1 MEIFPSVNQKP
12 YYNIIFLLK
21 TCGKPHYS
29 CYNSSKGG
37 SMYDV
42 WKNALAEIEQQISAA
57 NFSTWFQDTSL
68 ISTTDGNILIGV
80 KNSFYVKQLRNR
92 YLDIITTAL
101 RNNNITVKQVN
112 FEVQTSVK
120 PKIRS
125 HEVIKTHETI
135 KERIKTIRNINNSSL
150 TNGLNQKYTLDNFV
164 VGSNN
169 DLAVSAAKSIIAA
182 PGTRYNPFF
191 LYGGPGLGK
200 THLVQAIGNELLKNN
215 PDLKIFYTPIS
226 HFYSDF
232 IDAIQNG
239 KGKEFNRKF
248 QKLDCLIIDDF
259 QFIVNKEKSQEEFF
273 NIFNDLYQLNK
284 QIIVTS
290 DRLPSQIK
298 SVDERL
304 ASRLTWAGA
313 FDLQLPKFEDKC
325 AILRAK
331 AELMGAEI
339 EPEAIEYIAENV
351 NTNIRDLEGEFS
363 TILTVSEVRGMTPLE
378 LIKNGSVSVNKT
390 SKIRPISPKQIVE
403 KVAKYYN
410 LSTKEM
416 CGKSRVTNIKTARQ
430 VAMYLLSNEL
440 NLSTNKIANEVG
452 VQDHT
457 TVMHGVKKITNDLK
471 LNFTLRDQIEE
482 IKEKIYG

>member
-1 MEIFPSVNQKP
+1 
-12 YYNIIFLLK
+12 
-21 TCGKPHYS
+21 
-29 CYNSSKGG
+29 
-37 SMYDV
+37 MYDV
-42 WKNALAEIEQQISAA
+42 WKNALAEIEQQLSPA
-57 NFSTWFQDTSL
+57 NFSTWFQDTNL
-68 ISTTDGNILIGV
+68 ISNENGNIIIGV
-80 KNSFYVKQLRNR
+80 KNTFYVKQLRNR

-101 RNNNITVKQVN
+101 KNNDVDVKNIE
-112 FEVQTSVK
+112 FEVQTKVK
-120 PKIRS
+120 SKVRPR
-125 HEVIKTHETI
+125 EVTK
-135 KERIKTIRNINNSSL
+135 NSL
-150 TNGLNQKYTLDNFV
+150 TNISNHIKSIRKSTTNPIQNGLNQKYTLDNFV

-169 DLAVSAAKSIIAA
+169 NLAVAAARNIIES
-182 PGTRYNPFF
+182 PGDRYNPFF

-200 THLVQAIGNELLKNN
+200 THLVQAIGNELLRRD
-215 PDLKIFYTPIS
+215 PSLKVFYTPIS

-290 DRLPSQIK
+290 DRLPSPIK
-298 SVDERL
+298 TVDERL

-325 AILRAK
+325 AILRTK
-331 AELMGAEI
+331 AELMGVEI

-363 TILTVSEVRGMTPLE
+363 TILLMSEVRGLTPLE
-378 LIKNGSVSVNKT
+378 LINNGAVSVNHT
-390 SKIRPISPKQIVE
+390 SKLRPLSSKQIVE

-410 LSTKEM
+410 LTLKDLHS
-416 CGKSRVTNIKTARQ
+416 KSRVSNIKNARQ
-430 VAMYLLSNEL
+430 VAMFILSKEL
-440 NLSTNKIANEVG
+440 SLSTNKIALEVG
-452 VQDHT
+452 VKDHT
-457 TVMHGVKKITNDLK
+457 TVMHGIKKIENDLK
-471 LNFTLRDQIEE
+471 LNFILRDQIEE

>member
-1 MEIFPSVNQKP
+1 
-12 YYNIIFLLK
+12 
-21 TCGKPHYS
+21 
-29 CYNSSKGG
+29 
-37 SMYDV
+37 MYDV

-68 ISTTDGNILIGV
+68 ISADDGDIKIGV
-80 KNSFYVKQLRNR
+80 KNSFFVKQLRNR
-92 YLDIITTAL
+92 YLDIIAQAL
-101 RNNNITVKQVN
+101 KNNNVDVN
-112 FEVQTSVK
+112 TIDFEVQTKVK
-120 PKIRS
+120 SKVRPR
-125 HEVIKTHETI
+125 EVIKSDNSI
-135 KERIKTIRNINNSSL
+135 KEHVKTIRKTSTPVNN
-150 TNGLNQKYTLDNFV
+150 NGLNPKYTLDNFV
-164 VGSNN
+164 IGSNN
-169 DLAVSAAKSIIAA
+169 DLAVSAAKSIIAS

-200 THLVQAIGNELLKNN
+200 THLVQAIGNELLQKDPN
-215 PDLKIFYTPIS
+215 LKIFYTPIS

-331 AELMGAEI
+331 AEIMGAEI

-363 TILTVSEVRGMTPLE
+363 TILLMSEVRGLTPLE
-378 LIKNGSVSVNKT
+378 LIENGSVSVRKN
-390 SKIRPISPKQIVE
+390 SKLRPTTPKQIVE

-410 LSTKEM
+410 LPIKELT
-416 CGKSRVTNIKTARQ
+416 GKSRVAHIKTARQ
-430 VAMYLLSNEL
+430 VAMFILSKEL
-440 NLSTNKIANEVG
+440 GLSTNKIAAEVG
-452 VQDHT
+452 VKDHT
-457 TVMHGVKKITNDLK
+457 TVMHGIKKIEKDLK

-482 IKEKIYG
+482 IKGKIYG

>member
-1 MEIFPSVNQKP
+1 M
-12 YYNIIFLLK
+12 YN
-21 TCGKPHYS
+21 
-29 CYNSSKGG
+29 
-37 SMYDV
+37 V
-42 WKNALAEIEQQISAA
+42 WENALAEIEQKISPA

-68 ISTTDGNILIGV
+68 LSTDNGNVVIGV
-80 KNSFYVKQLRNR
+80 KNSFYVKQLRTR
-92 YLDIITTAL
+92 FLEVITEAL
-101 RNNNITVKQVN
+101 TKNNIEVKNIN
-112 FEVQTSVK
+112 FEVKTTTK
-120 PKIRS
+120 PKVRPREITASTELIKNRVAPIRKNLES
-125 HEVIKTHETI
+125 VT
-135 KERIKTIRNINNSSL
+135 N
-150 TNGLNQKYTLDNFV
+150 NGLNSKYTIESFI

-169 DLAVSAAKSIIAA
+169 EVAAAAAKSIIEN
-182 PGTRYNPFF
+182 PGTRCNPFF

-200 THLVQAIGNELLKNN
+200 THLVQAIGNELLRRN
-215 PDLKIFYTPIS
+215 PDYKILYTPIS

-259 QFIVNKEKSQEEFF
+259 QFIVGKEKSQEEFF

-290 DRLPSQIK
+290 DRLPNQIK

-313 FDLQLPKFEDKC
+313 FDLSLPKFEDKC

-331 AELMGAEI
+331 AELMGVEI

-363 TILTVSEVRGMTPLE
+363 TLLLMSEVRGLTPWE
-378 LIKNGSVSVNKT
+378 LIQNGSTTINKSSKLRPVS
-390 SKIRPISPKQIVE
+390 SKQIVE
-403 KVAKYYN
+403 KVAKFYN
-410 LSTKEM
+410 LPVKEM
-416 CGKSRVTNIKTARQ
+416 CGKSRVSHIKTARQ
-430 VAMYLLSNEL
+430 VTMFLLSKEL
-440 NLSTNKIANEVG
+440 SLSTTKIATEVG
-452 VQDHT
+452 VKDHT
-457 TVMHGVKKITNDLK
+457 TVMHGIKKIESDIK

-482 IKEKIYG
+482 IKERIYG

>member
-1 MEIFPSVNQKP
+1 
-12 YYNIIFLLK
+12 
-21 TCGKPHYS
+21 
-29 CYNSSKGG
+29 
-37 SMYDV
+37 MYDV

-68 ISTTDGNILIGV
+68 ISTTDGNIIIGV
-80 KNSFYVKQLRNR
+80 KNSFHIKQLRTR
-92 YLDIITTAL
+92 YLDLITTAL
-101 RNNNITVKQVN
+101 QNNNIN
-112 FEVQTSVK
+112 INHIDFEVKTEKKSRIRPREITANSSSIKERVKSVK
-120 PKIRS
+120 K
-125 HEVIKTHETI
+125 TI
-135 KERIKTIRNINNSSL
+135 KETNPHD
-150 TNGLNQKYTLDNFV
+150 NGLNQKYTLDNFV

-169 DLAVSAAKSIIAA
+169 DLAVSAARSIIDA

-200 THLVQAIGNELLKNN
+200 THLVQAIGNELLKKN

-232 IDAIQNG
+232 VDAVKIG
-239 KGKEFNRKF
+239 KGKEFNLKF
-248 QKLDCLIIDDF
+248 RKLDCLIIDDF
-259 QFIVNKEKSQEEFF
+259 QFIVGKEKSQEEFF

-331 AELMGAEI
+331 AELMGADI

-363 TILTVSEVRGMTPLE
+363 TILLMSEVRGLTPLE
-378 LIKNGSVSVNKT
+378 LIENGSVSVNKT
-390 SKIRPISPKQIVE
+390 SKLRPVSAKQIVE

-410 LSTKEM
+410 LPVKEM
-416 CGKSRVTNIKTARQ
+416 CGKSRVANIKTARQ
-430 VAMYLLSNEL
+430 VTMFILSKEL
-440 NLSTNKIANEVG
+440 SLSTTKIASEVG
-452 VQDHT
+452 VKDHT
-457 TVMHGVKKITNDLK
+457 TVMHGIKKIEKDLK
-471 LNFTLRDQIEE
+471 LNFILRDQIEE
-482 IKEKIYG
+482 IKERIYG

>member
-1 MEIFPSVNQKP
+1 
-12 YYNIIFLLK
+12 
-21 TCGKPHYS
+21 
-29 CYNSSKGG
+29 
-37 SMYDV
+37 MYDV
-42 WKNALAEIEQQISAA
+42 WKNALAEIEQQISPA

-68 ISTTDGNILIGV
+68 LTADEGKVIIGV

-92 YLDIITTAL
+92 YVGLITTAL
-101 RNNNITVKQVN
+101 KNNNLKVN
-112 FEVQTSVK
+112 SIDFEVRTTTK
-120 PKIRS
+120 PKIRPREIIREAPLKE
-125 HEVIKTHETI
+125 HINKVRNGNTLKNQNNHET
-135 KERIKTIRNINNSSL
+135 
-150 TNGLNQKYTLDNFV
+150 GLNEKYALDNFV

-169 DLAVSAAKSIIAA
+169 DLAVSAARSIIDS
-182 PGTRYNPFF
+182 PGDRYNPFF

-200 THLVQAIGNELLKNN
+200 THLVQAIGNELLRKD
-215 PDLKIFYTPIS
+215 PSLKIFYTPIA

-232 IDAIQNG
+232 VDSVKLG
-239 KGKEFNRKF
+239 KGKEFNLKF
-248 QKLDCLIIDDF
+248 RKLDVLIIDDF
-259 QFIVNKEKSQEEFF
+259 QFIVGKEKSQEEFF

-290 DRLPSQIK
+290 DRLPNQIK

-363 TILTVSEVRGMTPLE
+363 TILLMSEVRGLTPLE
-378 LIKNGSVSVNKT
+378 LIENGSVSVNKT
-390 SKIRPISPKQIVE
+390 SKLRPTSPKQIVE

-410 LSTKEM
+410 LTVKEM
-416 CGKSRVTNIKTARQ
+416 CSKSRVANIKTARQ
-430 VAMYLLSNEL
+430 VAMFILSKEL
-440 NLSTNKIANEVG
+440 SLSTNKIAGEVG
-452 VQDHT
+452 VKDHT
-457 TVMHGVKKITNDLK
+457 TVMHGIKKIEKDLK
-471 LNFTLRDQIEE
+471 LDFALRDQIEE

>member
-1 MEIFPSVNQKP
+1 MF
-12 YYNIIFLLK
+12 
-21 TCGKPHYS
+21 
-29 CYNSSKGG
+29 
-37 SMYDV
+37 DV
-42 WKNALAEIEQQISAA
+42 WKNALAEIEQQISPA
-57 NFSTWFQDTSL
+57 NYSTWFQDTSL
-68 ISTTDGNILIGV
+68 ISTTDGNIIIGV
-80 KNSFYVKQLRNR
+80 KNSFFVKQLRNR
-92 YLDIITTAL
+92 YLDIISAAL
-101 RNNNITVKQVN
+101 KNNNVTVNSVD
-112 FEVQTSVK
+112 FEVQTKVK
-120 PKIRS
+120 SKVRPR
-125 HEVIKTHETI
+125 EVTAINSPIKT
-135 KERIKTIRNINNSSL
+135 RIKTIRNTANQNSL

-164 VGSNN
+164 IGSNN

-200 THLVQAIGNELLKNN
+200 THLVQAIGNELLKKD
-215 PDLKIFYTPIS
+215 PSLKIFYTPIS

-248 QKLDCLIIDDF
+248 QKLDVLIIDDF

-284 QIIVTS
+284 QIIITS

-363 TILTVSEVRGMTPLE
+363 TILLMSEVRGLTPLE
-378 LIKNGSVSVNKT
+378 LIENGSVSVNKT
-390 SKIRPISPKQIVE
+390 AKLRPTSAKQIVE

-410 LSTKEM
+410 LSVKELT
-416 CGKSRVTNIKTARQ
+416 GKSRVAHIKTARQ
-430 VAMYLLSNEL
+430 VAMFILSNEL
-440 NLSTNKIANEVG
+440 NLSTNKIAVEVG
-452 VQDHT
+452 VKDHT
-457 TVMHGVKKITNDLK
+457 TVMHGVKKIKQDLK

>member
-1 MEIFPSVNQKP
+1 
-12 YYNIIFLLK
+12 
-21 TCGKPHYS
+21 
-29 CYNSSKGG
+29 
-37 SMYDV
+37 MYDV
-42 WKNALAEIEQQISAA
+42 WKNALAEIEQQISTA

-68 ISTTDGNILIGV
+68 LSTDNGEIKIGV

-92 YLDIITTAL
+92 YLDIIKTAL
-101 RNNNITVKQVN
+101 QNNNITVSN
-112 FEVQTSVK
+112 IDFEVQSGAK
-120 PKIRS
+120 PKIRPREITATNTTVKAHVQNLKS
-125 HEVIKTHETI
+125 E
-135 KERIKTIRNINNSSL
+135 L
-150 TNGLNQKYTLDNFV
+150 TDQTSNTGLNSKYTLDNFV

-169 DLAVSAAKSIIAA
+169 DLAVSAARSIIDS
-182 PGTRYNPFF
+182 PGDRYNPFF

-200 THLVQAIGNELLKNN
+200 THLVQAIGNELLKKN
-215 PDLKIFYTPIS
+215 PNLKIFYTPIS

-232 IDAIQNG
+232 IDAVKLG
-239 KGKEFNRKF
+239 KGKEFNLKF
-248 QKLDCLIIDDF
+248 RKLDVLIIDDF
-259 QFIVNKEKSQEEFF
+259 QFIVGKEKSQEEFF

-331 AELMGAEI
+331 AELMGADI

-363 TILTVSEVRGMTPLE
+363 TILLMSEVRGLTPLE
-378 LIKNGSVSVNKT
+378 LIENGSVSVNKS
-390 SKIRPISPKQIVE
+390 SKLRPVSPKQIVE
-403 KVAKYYN
+403 KVAKYYD
-410 LSTKEM
+410 LPVKELT
-416 CGKSRVTNIKTARQ
+416 GKSSVSHIKTARQ
-430 VAMYLLSNEL
+430 IAMFLLSKEL
-440 NLSTNKIANEVG
+440 NLSTNKIAAEVG
-452 VQDHT
+452 VKDHT
-457 TVMHGVKKITNDLK
+457 TVMHGVKKIESDLK

-482 IKEKIYG
+482 IKDKIYG